1 MSLGL
6 KRRDLTRT
14 VRRAKPLTSEVLT
27 NLRTL
32 LEPGK
37 NPNLVTWRTVWR
49 AHMEF
54 GLILRFDD
62 VKRLKV
68 MMLLCTIFKPLK
80 NGTFKV
86 SDLSFESNAA
96 GPFIRVR
103 LQGGKTAMHDL
114 KDPDCLI
121 TQSGKDA
128 CLYDLTVR

>member
-1 MSLGL
+1 
-6 KRRDLTRT
+6 
-14 VRRAKPLTSEVLT
+14 
-27 NLRTL
+27 
-32 LEPGK
+32 
-37 NPNLVTWRTVWR
+37 
-49 AHMEF
+49 MEF